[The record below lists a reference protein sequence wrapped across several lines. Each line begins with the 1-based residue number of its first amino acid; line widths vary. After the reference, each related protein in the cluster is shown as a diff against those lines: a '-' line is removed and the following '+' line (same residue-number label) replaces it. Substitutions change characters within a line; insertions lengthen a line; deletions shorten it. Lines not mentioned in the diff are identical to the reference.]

1 MESVKI
7 CDQKESLKGIK
18 TCMLLYVLY
27 GFKQLLQTIK
37 SVKICGICGI
47 CGQKECLR
55 HQNLNALYVPP
66 ILDHI
71 MLFKTN
77 LQSLKKLFFNL

>member
-1 MESVKI
+1 VE
-7 CDQKESLKGIK
+7 
-18 TCMLLYVLY
+18 
-27 GFKQLLQTIK
+27 

-55 HQNLNALYVPP
+55 HQNLNALYLPP

-77 LQSLKKLFFNL
+77 LSESQKAIF

>member
-37 SVKICGICGI
+37 SVKICG
-47 CGQKECLR
+47 QKECLR
-55 HQNLNALYVPP
+55 HQNLNALYLPP